1 MPGPETTV
9 PSRQMP
15 FVPPLAVINLDN
27 DLQELICLKRGLRF
41 YDETVGVANLTM
53 EMTPTNPA
61 FDILSNPVI
70 RNLHIE
76 TWIQAKIKEESL
88 QRSIVADFNRLPHD
102 MKNLFVRTHRSTL
115 QEPEFWALAI
125 GFDTNFVGEG
135 RSIIFED

>member
-1 MPGPETTV
+1 MPVPETT
-9 PSRQMP
+9 
-15 FVPPLAVINLDN
+15 LINLDN

-41 YDETVGVANLTM
+41 YDETQTQ
-53 EMTPTNPA
+53 
-61 FDILSNPVI
+61 LSIFYRNPVI

-76 TWIQAKIKEESL
+76 SWIQAKIKDESL
-88 QRSIVADFNRLPHD
+88 HRSIIADFNRLPHD

-125 GFDTNFVGEG
+125 GVDTTFVGDG

>member
-1 MPGPETTV
+1 
-9 PSRQMP
+9 
-15 FVPPLAVINLDN
+15 
-27 DLQELICLKRGLRF
+27 
-41 YDETVGVANLTM
+41 M
-53 EMTPTNPA
+53 EMTLANPA

-76 TWIQAKIKEESL
+76 SWIQAKIKDESL
-88 QRSIVADFNRLPHD
+88 HRSIIADFNRLPHD

-125 GFDTNFVGEG
+125 GVDTTFVGDG

>member
-1 MPGPETTV
+1 M
-9 PSRQMP
+9 
-15 FVPPLAVINLDN
+15 
-27 DLQELICLKRGLRF
+27 
-41 YDETVGVANLTM
+41 GVRNLTM
-53 EMTPTNPA
+53 EMTLANPA

-76 TWIQAKIKEESL
+76 SWIQAKIKDESL
-88 QRSIVADFNRLPHD
+88 HRSIIADFNRLPHD

-125 GFDTNFVGEG
+125 GVDTTFVGDG